1 MQINIRRYALASIA
15 MGGRMRTMRH
25 QAWRETPAP
34 AARTATGVP
43 AMRTLTMIFIS
54 ILSGLAAHPAWAQ
67 SALMKQAQGLFK
79 PIPEQPPAQKD
90 NPASPSKVALGKML
104 YFEPRL
110 SQSHS
115 ISCNSC
121 HMVGMGGV
129 DLQETSLGHRWQH
142 GGRNAPTVY
151 NAVFD
156 VAQFWDG
163 RAKDLEQQAGGP
175 LVNPVEMDTT
185 EAHVVEQLKG
195 IPGYAAVFARAFP
208 GSSDPITFDNVRKA
222 IAVFEATLITP
233 DAPFDRYLKGD
244 ENALDA
250 EQKAGLALFINKGCA
265 ACHNGVNVGGGMY
278 APFGVVERPGA
289 DILPPGDK
297 GRFAVTRTA
306 SDEYV
311 FRVPSLRNIVLT
323 APYFHT
329 GKVWDLRQAIAIMGS
344 SQLGATLSDSD
355 VSRIEAFMGSL
366 TGEQPRVTLPILPP
380 SVATT
385 PRPKP

>member
-1 MQINIRRYALASIA
+1 MRSITAVTVIAL
-15 MGGRMRTMRH
+15 GGCL
-25 QAWRETPAP
+25 
-34 AARTATGVP
+34 ATGGVWSQTP
-43 AMRTLTMIFIS
+43 
-54 ILSGLAAHPAWAQ
+54 
-67 SALMKQAQGLFK
+67 LMKQAQGLFK
-79 PIPEQPPAQKD
+79 PIPASVPPLPGNAST
-90 NPASPSKVALGKML
+90 PAKVDLGKML

-110 SQSHS
+110 SESHS

-195 IPGYAAVFARAFP
+195 IPGYAAVFGKAFP
-208 GSSDPITFDNVRKA
+208 GATDPITFDNVRRA
-222 IAVFEATLITP
+222 IALFEATLITP
-233 DAPFDRYLKGD
+233 NAPFDRYLKGN
-244 ENALDA
+244 EKALDA
-250 EQKAGLALFINKGCA
+250 KQKEGLALFVGKGCA
-265 ACHNGVNVGGGMY
+265 ACHNGINVGGGMY

-297 GRFAVTRTA
+297 GRFAVTKTV

-311 FRVPSLRNIVLT
+311 FRVPSLRNITLT

-344 SQLGATLSDSD
+344 SQLGAKLTDD
-355 VSRIEAFMGSL
+355 EVGKIEVFLGSL
-366 TGEQPRVTLPILPP
+366 TGDQPKVTLPILPP